1 MWFCLLTL
9 HSLTGDDTT
18 DGVELMFVGI
28 GFICVPIAMILYTRI
43 NKKRAELQQ
52 RALENGEENKYTVQ
66 QLREMGDR
74 APDFKYTI

>member
-1 MWFCLLTL
+1 
-9 HSLTGDDTT
+9 
-18 DGVELMFVGI
+18 MFVGI

-52 RALENGEENKYTVQ
+52 RALENGEENKYTVR